1 MKRFLTK
8 IIRNNNFLSLG
19 GNIAASGLGFI
30 SFAMLVR
37 YLDKDVFGNWIL
49 FLTLTTLVEMMRTG
63 LLQTGLIKFL
73 SGKDSEEQ
81 KVVVG
86 TGWVFALLTTL
97 VGALICFV
105 LYFIASFYNI
115 QTQGVLLFFKWY
127 PVLILVS
134 LPFNFAAWY
143 LQARMR
149 FQHLLFIRSII
160 LFCFVSCILFFL
172 NHLSLELVV
181 FSYIGSQVVCSMV
194 CLLCR
199 WTGINLILYARRSCL
214 ASLFN
219 FGKYSMGTMLGA
231 NLLRNSDTLIIGAL
245 INAEAVALYSVPL
258 KLFEIVEIPLRSFVA
273 TALPLMSSYL
283 NNGEKSKV
291 ADFFERTSGA
301 FTLIL
306 IPFVILSFLFADPLV
321 RILGGEEY
329 GAAANIFR
337 VFAVFALFMP
347 IDRYSGVALDILNK
361 PSLNFLKVIL
371 MLTVNIAGDVLVI
384 KWTGTVFPVAVV
396 SIITFTTGVL
406 LGMVFLRKYIDFSYK
421 NILYKGAGELKLYLV
436 KILNKIKP
444 ATY

>member
-1 MKRFLTK
+1 MKRFLAK
-8 IIRNNNFLSLG
+8 VVKNNNFLSLG

-30 SFAMLVR
+30 SFAILVR

-97 VGALICFV
+97 AGALICLV
-105 LYFIASFYNI
+105 LYIIASYSI
-115 QTQGVLLFFKWY
+115 RTQGVLLFFKWY

-172 NHLSLELVV
+172 NRLSLELVV
-181 FSYIGSQVVCSMV
+181 FSYIGSQVVCSIV

-199 WTGINLILYARRSCL
+199 WTGISLILHARRSCL

-273 TALPLMSSYL
+273 TALPLMSSFL
-283 NNGEKSKV
+283 NSGEKSKV
-291 ADFFERTSGA
+291 SDFFERTSGA

-306 IPFVILSFLFADPLV
+306 IPFVILSILFADPLV
-321 RILGGEEY
+321 RILGGEGY

-337 VFAVFALFMP
+337 VFAIFALFMP

-384 KWTGTVFPVAVV
+384 KLTGKVFPVAVV
-396 SIITFTTGVL
+396 SIITFTTGVF
-406 LGMVFLRKYIDFSYK
+406 LGMVFLRKYIDFSYR
-421 NILYKGAGELKLYLV
+421 NILYKGAGELKLYLA

-444 ATY
+444 ATH